1 MEPCFQQCF
10 HLVCH
15 WKRHPSPWV
24 WIFCLIR
31 SWIKTQWNT
40 IYMTYIQQFCWLL
53 DTRAIIKFE
62 KFIWKVETS
71 KLNVLQLSTHTCT
84 CLFFLLDC
92 YIWCLCSIKPSL
104 HLENGVVVC
113 YIDFSVNFWSR
124 RAEGGISIKRCLLLW
139 NPQIWKTPL
148 KAHFHQCMTVFWHL
162 R

>member
-1 MEPCFQQCF
+1 MFSAVLSSGLSFEKTPLPLSMNLLSNQK
-10 HLVCH
+10 LD
-15 WKRHPSPWV
+15 
-24 WIFCLIR
+24 
-31 SWIKTQWNT
+31 KTQWNT

-92 YIWCLCSIKPSL
+92 CIWCLCSIKPSL
-104 HLENGVVVC
+104 HLENGMVVC
-113 YIDFSVNFWSR
+113 YIDSSVNFWSR

-139 NPQIWKTPL
+139 NPQIGKTLL